1 MFQFA
6 LSAVYVTKMHKH
18 LPQPEPLKLAGFI
31 RWQDKTPD
39 IVKGFTNKIS
49 FDCGAI
55 V

>member
-18 LPQPEPLKLAGFI
+18 LPQPEPLLSAGFI
-31 RWQDKTPD
+31 GGQDKTPD
-39 IVKGFTNKIS
+39 IVNGFMNKVL
-49 FDCGAI
+49 FDCVAI